1 VPFGSY
7 PPVIHS
13 HWDEKGT
20 YPRLYAHTYP
30 QPGCCIGSQT
40 GGSTLRK
47 DIIRKK
53 QDSSRMVYPFEALP
67 VRPADLSSADFQ
79 VYAIIEQ
86 AYGTKERTTWDRT
99 SHTFIKTGL
108 FMEQSMP
115 VPYGWIPQTRNPSD
129 GDALDVLIVTDK
141 HLHMPQGSFLIARP
155 VGVLLRHDQDHKI
168 LAVDVEDARFGLI
181 HDYTELAP
189 DLLTPIED
197 WFRRFFILD
206 GWADAAAARRM
217 IEQAHNAFAERPSA
231 DTTL

>member
-1 VPFGSY
+1 
-7 PPVIHS
+7 
-13 HWDEKGT
+13 
-20 YPRLYAHTYP
+20 
-30 QPGCCIGSQT
+30 
-40 GGSTLRK
+40 
-47 DIIRKK
+47 
-53 QDSSRMVYPFEALP
+53 MVYPFEVLP
-67 VRPADLSSADFQ
+67 LQPAGLPSADFQ

-86 AYGTKERTTWDRT
+86 AYGIHERTTWDTT

-141 HLHMPQGSFLIARP
+141 HLHMPQGSYLIVRP
-155 VGVLLRHDQDHKI
+155 VGILLRRDQDHKI
-168 LAVDVEDARFGLI
+168 LAVDGEDARFGLI

-189 DLLTPIED
+189 DILSPIED

-206 GWADAAAARRM
+206 GWGDTAAARLM
-217 IEQAHNAFAERPSA
+217 IEQAHAAFAAHDAA